1 MEMMAEEIENL
12 EKKNGGS
19 MLLVSGG
26 MADRAFVT
34 DFMTNRRYDLILAV
48 DGGLR
53 LCHDAGILPTHLVG
67 DFDTVEAP
75 LLEQYASLPGI
86 CVIRHKQEKDAT
98 DTELAMELAIE
109 LHAAQIH
116 ILGGTGSR
124 IDHSLANIYTLLHAH
139 RKQIPCA
146 MYDACN
152 KLSLLEGERIIS
164 RDEQYG
170 DYVSLLP
177 VTETVKGIT
186 LEGFKYPLQEAVLS
200 IGSSLGISNEIAA
213 PRATIRCRQGILL
226 VVESRD

>member
-1 MEMMAEEIENL
+1 MTERKEQVRPEGRNV
-12 EKKNGGS
+12 
-19 MLLVSGG
+19 LLVSGG
-26 MADRAFVT
+26 TADRSFVT

-75 LLEQYASLPGI
+75 LLEQYAHLPGMQ
-86 CVIRHKQEKDAT
+86 VIRHNPEKDAT
-98 DTELAMELAIE
+98 DTELAMDLAIQTQAE
-109 LHAAQIH
+109 RIH

-124 IDHSLANIYTLLHAH
+124 IDHSMANIYLLLHAH
-139 RKQIPCA
+139 REHIPCC

-152 KLSLLEGERIIS
+152 KLSLLSGERVIS
-164 RDEQYG
+164 RKEQYG
-170 DYVSLLP
+170 NYVSLLP

-186 LEGFKYPLQEAVLS
+186 LEGFKYGLDEAELS
-200 IGSSLGISNEIAA
+200 IGSSLGVSNEITAS
-213 PRATIRCRQGILL
+213 RAKIRCRQGILL